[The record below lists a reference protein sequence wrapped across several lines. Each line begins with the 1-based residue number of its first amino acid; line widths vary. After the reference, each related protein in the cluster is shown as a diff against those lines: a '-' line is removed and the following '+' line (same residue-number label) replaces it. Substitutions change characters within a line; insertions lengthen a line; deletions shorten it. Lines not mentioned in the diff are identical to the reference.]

1 MQTLKILAA
10 LLTYPGRDLAGAAPG
25 FVPILQREGWL
36 SAKSVKGI
44 ERLVS
49 WMQMTDLLDVQE
61 EYVAMFDRTPSLSL
75 HLFEHI
81 HGDSR
86 DRGGA
91 LVDLAEI
98 YREEGL
104 EISIDETPDYLPLF
118 LEYLSLLE
126 PEKATENL
134 TEAINVIAA
143 LGARLNQRGSYYT
156 AVFDAIGDAAKAKP
170 DAKAVAKA
178 VKDDPGNPMTPE
190 EMDAAWEEQ
199 FALAALNENDGGG
212 GCPKVQDMI
221 SRMEENFD
229 KEVRS

>member
-10 LLTYPGRDLAGAAPG
+10 LLTYPGRDLAGAAPE
-25 FVPILQREGWL
+25 FLPVLRKEGWL
-36 SAKSVKGI
+36 PEKSVKGI
-44 ERLVS
+44 EKLVS
-49 WMQMTDLLDVQE
+49 WMQMSDLLDVQE

-86 DRGGA
+86 DRGQA
-91 LVDLAEI
+91 LVDLSEI

-126 PEKATENL
+126 PEKARENL
-134 TEAINVIAA
+134 GEAINVIAA
-143 LGARLNQRGSYYT
+143 VGARLNQRGSLYA
-156 AVFDAIGDAAKAKP
+156 AVFDAIEAAANAKP
-170 DAKAVAKA
+170 DQKAVAKA
-178 VKDDPGNPMTPE
+178 VKDDPGAPMSRE

-199 FALAALNENDGGG
+199 FALASLNENDTG